1 MGFDV
6 SVFTTYWPL
15 FLQGALLTIQVCLA
29 AFVVGFALGTVLAL
43 LALVPLRPLRFLIGA
58 YLAVLRGIP
67 FIIILFLVHYG
78 LPFAGVRLPAVFTG
92 TIALSLFASAYFAEI
107 VRAAIVALPKGQ
119 FESARAIGMS
129 PGQAMRYVVAPQIL
143 RPLVPPS
150 TNMTLTMIKESSVLS
165 SITVAEL
172 TYQGLVVQGN
182 TFAPFEV
189 FAVVAGAYWLISI
202 AVARAAT
209 LLERKAG
216 GAQSK
221 TVTRNS
227 LADSFLSLERRPAS

>member
-1 MGFDV
+1 MGFDI

-15 FLQGALLTIQVCLA
+15 FLQGAILTVQICAA
-29 AFVVGFALGTVLAL
+29 AFVIGYLLGIMLAL
-43 LALVPLRPLRFLIGA
+43 LALVPLRPLKFLINA

-67 FIIILFLVHYG
+67 FIILLFMVHYG
-78 LPFAGVRLPAVFTG
+78 MPFIGVRMPAVFTG
-92 TIALSLFASAYFAEI
+92 TIALSLFASAYFSEI
-107 VRAAIVALPKGQ
+107 VRAAILALPKGQ

-129 PGQAMRYVVAPQIL
+129 PAQAMRYVVAPQIL

-189 FAVVAGAYWLISI
+189 FAVVACTYWIISI
-202 AVARAAT
+202 GVAKAAG

-216 GAQSK
+216 GAQ
-221 TVTRNS
+221 TQEIARNS